1 MPLRGVPAKMKQ
13 LSCLLFVCLQASVTV
28 RAQQPCRTIKKENDC
43 LEDNS
48 GCVWCPESN
57 GCAEAQDGCSGD
69 IFNPSDCVLR
79 TEASQCQALADCVW
93 CPEKELCRIS
103 TQGCPAEEETNP
115 PITPSLPPT
124 RSPTRF
130 PTKTPTNEPTT
141 EPTNSPTN
149 PPTKARTSSPPT
161 EPTTTPTVPP
171 SDLGLPT
178 ESPSPSRSIRPSST
192 KFTTPPTNRLT
203 NEPTGITSP
212 PTGIQTDSPTL
223 RPSTYV
229 PTQQPMG
236 AITDSPT
243 NFNQPTDTPT
253 NPFNSTYAP
262 TESNSS
268 NSGEDLDC
276 LALSTERECLTADT
290 DCFWCPVESACHQSY
305 ADCPGNENL
314 PVRPHICAQIHN
326 ASECEATKGDT
337 YGQTNCT
344 WCAESSLCRAAQEE
358 CPGKGRGDPCR
369 NYGTDASCSGDA
381 DAFCVWLE
389 PENRCVPSRG
399 VGESN
404 TIGTGDIFARNPDNC
419 PALTNADNC
428 TSLLSCRWCP
438 EQELCQDA
446 SDACP
451 DKSLGVRGNPCPRQ
465 KNVTEC
471 SAVHGCLWCLGSSTC
486 QKATQNNVCDEEE
499 EDDFGNSTSMEAL
512 STRCRAYDAA
522 PECNEK
528 SDGNCRW
535 CDAQSICRP
544 TQLKCDSIGGNV
556 KIELDKKDRS
566 FFTIEDDGLG
576 PTDPNRVSVGL
587 SYLYEIDS
595 TGGTIGSSII
605 DLAIQQFYLTQK
617 VGSFW
622 GNDEIK
628 ARKTSIRAD
637 ITNVGSIEMEI
648 YEILSGGTIH
658 TGNET
663 WNVVEE
669 SMPAGFPRVETAFND
684 TSELLVFRFPRFSRK
699 MEYDPIVPYHTATL
713 VDLND
718 AIIADDAQPTSAP
731 TNLPTNSPN
740 SIAPTGPTLVNDGS
754 NG

>member
-1 MPLRGVPAKMKQ
+1 
-13 LSCLLFVCLQASVTV
+13 
-28 RAQQPCRTIKKENDC
+28 
-43 LEDNS
+43 
-48 GCVWCPESN
+48 
-57 GCAEAQDGCSGD
+57 
-69 IFNPSDCVLR
+69 
-79 TEASQCQALADCVW
+79 
-93 CPEKELCRIS
+93 
-103 TQGCPAEEETNP
+103 
-115 PITPSLPPT
+115 
-124 RSPTRF
+124 
-130 PTKTPTNEPTT
+130 
-141 EPTNSPTN
+141 
-149 PPTKARTSSPPT
+149 
-161 EPTTTPTVPP
+161 
-171 SDLGLPT
+171 
-178 ESPSPSRSIRPSST
+178 
-192 KFTTPPTNRLT
+192 
-203 NEPTGITSP
+203 
-212 PTGIQTDSPTL
+212 
-223 RPSTYV
+223 
-229 PTQQPMG
+229 
-236 AITDSPT
+236 
-243 NFNQPTDTPT
+243 
-253 NPFNSTYAP
+253 
-262 TESNSS
+262 
-268 NSGEDLDC
+268 
-276 LALSTERECLTADT
+276 
-290 DCFWCPVESACHQSY
+290 
-305 ADCPGNENL
+305 
-314 PVRPHICAQIHN
+314 
-326 ASECEATKGDT
+326 
-337 YGQTNCT
+337 
-344 WCAESSLCRAAQEE
+344 
-358 CPGKGRGDPCR
+358 
-369 NYGTDASCSGDA
+369 
-381 DAFCVWLE
+381 
-389 PENRCVPSRG
+389 
-399 VGESN
+399 
-404 TIGTGDIFARNPDNC
+404 
-419 PALTNADNC
+419 
-428 TSLLSCRWCP
+428 
-438 EQELCQDA
+438 
-446 SDACP
+446 
-451 DKSLGVRGNPCPRQ
+451 
-465 KNVTEC
+465 
-471 SAVHGCLWCLGSSTC
+471 VHGCLWCLGSSTC

-499 EDDFGNSTSMEAL
+499 QDDFGNSTSMEAL
-512 STRCRAYDAA
+512 STRCRSYDAA

-663 WNVVEE
+663 WNVVEGDVKFNVVLSDWRFCGIENSTCDTEKHSSYVDLALEVKGRLGSLQASKSSRLLLALGGNVPLLLSGQVAVDEMIE

-754 NG
+754 NGRSIPLIIGLVIGGFCLCLPSPFLVLSKLRHRRSSNLATNSEDPSIRAEDTNPEEGVWNDDGGMGDSVLQDAIDEPPTTKPKGPSEDSLTDVIDPEEGGSEGNMSIHPVSKHSHDGYPMDNEEEFSKDESFHDEADTDAEETSTTSSKSRPRLILSLRGFREAIAKTPSMPRRFSLKGFRDSLESAPIPPRLPSPQGKRQFLSSPTENHETTSSRGSPDKSSHSGGEHETQTGGIFEESGKGNKSRLRVFSGPPASSLALPHRLSLRGFEDEPIPTCPPMPRRVVRPSEDMV